1 VAAEIV
7 PASIALW
14 KPFSNKG
21 TTLLKRDVVC
31 VHTMVGSLGG
41 SYSWANQAGNSY
53 WHFGMAGSGETW
65 QCHDLRYRSAAN
77 LEGNPYVIPIETADH
92 GFPFGA
98 WSGKCGDVP
107 AWTNAQVDKLV
118 ELISWLCVRYGIPP
132 TIVPDT
138 QAGRRGLA
146 YHRQGVPNSPEWK
159 TGNLRWSSSVG
170 KCCPDWRRIEQFKTK
185 VVPGVRALVRGED
198 MPLNDDDKTII
209 RNILKQEIPGL
220 VQDAVQKG
228 GVAEASLEARVAE
241 GVEASLG
248 DALRDAVGVTQGTD
262 GRAAAQVR
270 ARAREGAGAA
280 ILEALDDPA
289 VQEKLRALL
298 APPVPPA

>member
-14 KPFSNKG
+14 KPFANKG
-21 TTLLKRDVVC
+21 TTLLKRDIVC

-53 WHFGMAGSGETW
+53 WHFGMAGSGELW

-92 GFPFGA
+92 GHPFAA
-98 WSGKCGDVP
+98 WSGNCGDVP
-107 AWTNAQVDKLV
+107 AWTGAQVDKLV

-159 TGNLRWSSSVG
+159 TGNLKWSSSVG
-170 KCCPDWRRIEQFKTK
+170 KCCPDWRRIDQFKTK
-185 VVPGVRALVRGED
+185 VVPRVRALAQGED
-198 MPLNDDDKTII
+198 MTPEQA
-209 RNILKQEIPGL
+209 KQL
-220 VQDAVQKG
+220 AD
-228 GVAEASLEARVAE
+228 AE
-241 GVEASLG
+241 G
-248 DALRDAVGVTQGTD
+248 RT
-262 GRAAAQVR
+262 
-270 ARAREGAGAA
+270 AA
-280 ILEALDDPA
+280 ILIFLRDGKLEQLIDARVDAKVTEVLERELQESGSVLRTQGRVLAKLGAEDALKA
-289 VQEKLRALL
+289 
-298 APPVPPA
+298 VPPPA